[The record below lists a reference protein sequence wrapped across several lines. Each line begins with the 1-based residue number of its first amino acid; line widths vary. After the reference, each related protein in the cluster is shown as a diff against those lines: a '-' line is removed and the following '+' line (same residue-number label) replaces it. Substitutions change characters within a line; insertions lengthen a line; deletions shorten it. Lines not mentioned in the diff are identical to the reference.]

1 MGINEDML
9 TLNQERYVQELVKG
23 KSQRQAYREAYPK
36 SQKYRDAIVDSKA
49 SILFK
54 MGKVKERYEELLAE
68 ISKPQIDEAE
78 KMRQFIIEQYQK
90 IASGEICDETTDYD
104 AEGNVVRVKKTVKV
118 ADKHNALI
126 KLAELY
132 GVQTEKQ
139 EDIHIILD
147 KAGEY
152 DE

>member
-1 MGINEDML
+1 ML
-9 TLNQERYVQELVKG
+9 TLKQERYVQELIKG
-23 KSQRQAYREAYPK
+23 KSQREAYRIAYPN
-36 SQKYRDAIVDSKA
+36 SLKYKDTVVDSKA
-49 SILFK
+49 STLFK
-54 MGKVKERYEELLAE
+54 NGKVKERYEILLAE

-78 KMRQFIIEQYQK
+78 AMRQFIIEQYQK
-90 IASGEICDETTDYD
+90 IASGEICDECTEYD
-104 AEGNVVRVKKTVKV
+104 AAGNVIKIKKTVKV
-118 ADKHNALI
+118 ADKQNALA
-126 KLAELY
+126 KLAEMY